1 VTGWIRRSF
10 TGAVLLLA
18 LLVPPRAGAVPSYSR
33 KYATSCS
40 TCHTVYPKLT
50 HFGEAF
56 RRNGS
61 RFPGVYD
68 TDYVK
73 QDLIP
78 MGQDAARKDFPN
90 STWPSFMTNVPLL
103 AFGVSSRM
111 TLHPDT
117 GSTAAIADNRT
128 MVSFDRLANS
138 GSLHVAGNIDETL
151 TVRASVSISDTS
163 TSLDE
168 AVIVWSDVV
177 GPRGA
182 VNLTVGNTVPTLTA
196 WARTSSYVGG
206 GTVFALPATTLFNF
220 TGAAFRVTTKYNL
233 AEVNGILG
241 GRLEY
246 GFGLAGGSHV
256 DGVQPAENVFGH
268 LAFKVG
274 GMRLDGEGNYA
285 PPDPTKPWAETSL
298 TLSAF
303 GYLSTTRF
311 ALPIPATAP
320 PGTKAV
326 IQADRATS
334 LGGNLRLQVGSAELS
349 VGGLFEDH
357 GHVTRDFDGA
367 GRAGQ
372 ADLITASGELSYV
385 VFPWLVPALRV
396 EHAIVKPRGL
406 ASASDTRILPAV
418 AMLLRPNVKLAV
430 TATLE
435 QSSGLPTAGGDWSRL
450 SGSGI
455 YLKPA
460 DNLTSAGLELSLM
473 TVSASLFF

>member
-61 RFPGVYD
+61 RFPGVFD

-103 AFGVSSRM
+103 AFGVNSRM

-163 TSLDE
+163 TALDE

-233 AEVNGILG
+233 AEINGILG

-246 GFGLAGGSHV
+246 GVGLAGGSHV

-268 LAFKVG
+268 LAFKLG

-285 PPDPTKPWAETSL
+285 PPDPGKPWAESSEMAYTC
-298 TLSAF
+298 TDTHSAWV
-303 GYLSTTRF
+303 S
-311 ALPIPATAP
+311 
-320 PGTKAV
+320 
-326 IQADRATS
+326 
-334 LGGNLRLQVGSAELS
+334 
-349 VGGLFEDH
+349 
-357 GHVTRDFDGA
+357 
-367 GRAGQ
+367 
-372 ADLITASGELSYV
+372 
-385 VFPWLVPALRV
+385 
-396 EHAIVKPRGL
+396 KP
-406 ASASDTRILPAV
+406 SKNS
-418 AMLLRPNVKLAV
+418 
-430 TATLE
+430 
-435 QSSGLPTAGGDWSRL
+435 Q
-450 SGSGI
+450 
-455 YLKPA
+455 
-460 DNLTSAGLELSLM
+460 
-473 TVSASLFF
+473 